1 MGPRNVAYTCE
12 EWEEWVDFEKTADG
26 GRQSPSTHTSTPSS
40 LPSEGSRKR
49 KSSPESQNHEP
60 ATKRPN
66 PDQVSAQNKS
76 HSIVEKRYRTNLNSK
91 IAELSTCL
99 PKLRGDG
106 NMDAKEGHEVAI
118 LKHNKATVMTE
129 AIAYIQH
136 LERHN
141 ALLEQTIAV
150 LQKHSHSE
158 QTRSNQVEDPLQ
170 ARDVVLTSIEA
181 PQTSPVFTKP
191 EIDVSENSKAVTGMM
206 HVPDEWRKLWRGELH
221 RYSPTS
227 DEGSEKAKSS
237 PSLSP
242 TTMNRGRYALIGTL
256 AGLAVL
262 DGFSATAEQR
272 SSDRGLFALPLIR
285 RVPQLSFNLS
295 PRSLTEHS
303 SMSFSNSPLLL
314 PFLKAFTIFS
324 LLGALLFIY
333 LFTSRPPN
341 RKGRNCPPAQSKGQL
356 DQLQPAPSLASPLE
370 VRQRAFLTALQT
382 IWVPR
387 HHVLP
392 ELLALNVETAAYVV
406 RQVLGWTMY
415 SWVTGRS
422 EEEEIARVRAW
433 DIAIDAQLSGGDA
446 EISKSRLVLSLWASG
461 TLPNTPA
468 RLMLKALH
476 IRILFWQP
484 SSLPWVTNLLHK
496 IARRLARWQWN
507 KAFRLQACLDTFAVA
522 SDAANPDRLP
532 DHLKALLNFP
542 SDAVMTDEVLE
553 RANNLAWN
561 TPTPAR
567 DDLEDIAD
575 DNAMRGPLDAIASW
589 TSGTLLTSTLK
600 SALSCT
606 SRNLDSEI
614 LHQLV
619 IATDSSPP
627 GSLCKTRCIAAT
639 AVLCDTNRLS
649 HVQRLVETL
658 VASFVK
664 EDALGMM
671 IDSERFRDSLR
682 ELPRPDDQDLSFCAR
697 CALVVLESYDE
708 DRLDSA
714 KVVVLSQS
722 LLRPQFDIANIGL
735 LGWTAL
741 YQSILYAGAE
751 SYGDCATMEV
761 LSSLVRSLTRSLPAS
776 AHLDPD
782 SCCLVLG
789 AFDRLPCYEQTKTR
803 RSSAASDDTGYA
815 SMSTGDDTDPCLA
828 IDP

>member
-1 MGPRNVAYTCE
+1 MGPRNVAYTSE
-12 EWEEWVDFEKTADG
+12 EWEDWVDFEKAADG
-26 GRQSPSTHTSTPSS
+26 EHHSPCTFTNTPSS
-40 LPSEGSRKR
+40 PLSEGSKKR
-49 KSSPESQNHEP
+49 KSSSESQGNEP
-60 ATKRPN
+60 VTKKPN
-66 PDQVSAQNKS
+66 SEQVSAQNKS

-106 NMDAKEGHEVAI
+106 NTHGKEENEGLI

-150 LQKHSHSE
+150 LQKHSEPE
-158 QTRSNQVEDPLQ
+158 QPPSSQAEGPIL
-170 ARDVVLTSIEA
+170 ARDVVTASEA
-181 PQTSPVFTKP
+181 PRTSPVSTKS
-191 EIDVSENSKAVTGMM
+191 EIDVSEDSKAINGMI
-206 HVPDEWRKLWRGELH
+206 HVPDEWRKLWRGELN

-227 DEGSEKAKSS
+227 DEGSEKAKSY
-237 PSLSP
+237 PSSSP
-242 TTMNRGRYALIGTL
+242 TAMSKGRYAVIGTL

-262 DGFSATAEQR
+262 DGFSATPEQR
-272 SSDRGLFALPLIR
+272 SSDRGLSALPLIR
-285 RVPQLSFNLS
+285 HLQPRSYNLS
-295 PRSLTEHS
+295 PRSLMTNPL
-303 SMSFSNSPLLL
+303 MSFSLSPFLL
-314 PFLKAFTIFS
+314 PLFKAFTIFS

-341 RKGRNCPPAQSKGQL
+341 RKVRMSLPPKIRSQL
-356 DQLQPAPSLASPLE
+356 EQLQPAPSLASPLE

-406 RQVLGWTMY
+406 RQVLGWTTY

-484 SSLPWVTNLLHK
+484 TSLPWVTNLLHE
-496 IARRLARWQWN
+496 IAQKLARWQWN
-507 KAFRLQACLDTFAVA
+507 KAFKLQACLDTFAVA
-522 SDAANPDRLP
+522 SDAASPDRLP

-542 SDAVMTDEVLE
+542 SDVVLTDDVIEQ
-553 RANNLAWN
+553 ANNLAWN
-561 TPTPAR
+561 TPTSDR
-567 DDLEDIAD
+567 DHLEDFSD
-575 DNAMRGPLDAIASW
+575 DNAMRGPLDAIASR
-589 TSGTLLTSTLK
+589 TSSTLLTSTLK
-600 SALSCT
+600 SALTCS
-606 SRNLDSEI
+606 SGILDGDI
-614 LHQLV
+614 QHQLV
-619 IATDSSPP
+619 MATDSSPP

-639 AVLCDTNRLS
+639 AVLCNTNRLS

-658 VASFVK
+658 IASTVE
-664 EDALGMM
+664 EDALGMVL
-671 IDSERFRDSLR
+671 DSETFRDSLN
-682 ELPRPDDQDLSFCAR
+682 ELPKPDNQDLSFCAKF
-697 CALVVLESYDE
+697 AFVVLESYDG
-708 DRLDSA
+708 DRYGSR
-714 KVVVLSQS
+714 KVVLFLQN
-722 LLRPQFDIANIGL
+722 LLRLQFDFANIGL

-741 YQSILYAGAE
+741 HQSLLYAGAE
-751 SYGDCATMEV
+751 SYGDCATTKV
-761 LSSLVRSLTRSLPAS
+761 LSSLVQPLTQSLPAS
-776 AHLDPD
+776 AYLHPD
-782 SCCLVLG
+782 MGSIVLA
-789 AFDRLPCYEQTKTR
+789 AFDRLPFYERTR
-803 RSSAASDDTGYA
+803 SRSASIASDDTGYA
-815 SMSTGDDTDPCLA
+815 SMSTSDDTDPRTA
-828 IDP
+828 IDA